1 MTMTRITRLVAILVS
16 NVAVLSAP
24 VFAQSAPPAAT
35 AAATP
40 SSGAAAQDKDKDA
53 APSTD
58 FQTGDVNLQLT
69 ARPDVGSSKFEE
81 YRDVVRG
88 VSVPA
93 FRLFGSDGGIRFD
106 LRGQN
111 VKQLDERYTGYLKTD
126 FFAVSADYNS
136 IVHRIGNSGR
146 TMLVQQS
153 PGVWRMSPT
162 LQQAFQNIWESTTN
176 ANRVFTTFV
185 APLFTPSI
193 FEGNSVDVQVLRER
207 TDITVDL
214 APNQPFS
221 AKLNYRR
228 EQRHGS
234 GGLSSNYISYQIE
247 TPSVTEYLT
256 QDVGFNLA
264 VNKPWGSVRGG
275 LHYNWFVDQVPSLV
289 FDNPFRATDALS
301 VTVGTGAAA
310 TGVGGPAS
318 GRMINPPDNSAYL
331 SQIGTTLKLPD
342 HTRITADVNLGRLAQ
357 NAQFFPY
364 STNTAIVTP
373 VVVAQTSS
381 LPAQSLNGKIDTTS
395 VVLAATSRPTEPLHL
410 ALRYRRYDVDNQTPR
425 LTFPGY
431 VSWDRTFS
439 AGGRINVPYGYT
451 NTRIDASADYD
462 VGRLVTLE
470 GAYRR
475 NTIDR
480 TFRET
485 LQTAENAGS
494 VALIMHVADMA
505 NLRAMYEKGSRDYSG
520 LDLGRSEDASFVVP
534 PTGPSANV
542 LATDGNL
549 RFDQARRDSNRAGII
564 FDISPGSMTSFA
576 FTYLH
581 NEDTY
586 NETAHGLQNASYDT
600 YTGEVTISP
609 GEQWNVSAYY
619 TREKNGSAQI
629 NNGTNNF
636 PVIDD
641 FTTQLQDTVDTAG
654 VTGVFAISP
663 TKATLNLGGRY
674 QNLVGTASFITNPG
688 STYQLARSNTGGVQG
703 IPNADNAKILRL
715 DASVDYPLSPKM
727 TLTVGAW
734 YEDYQFSD
742 VDSVGLQN
750 IYPGAFFL
758 ALNDGSYHAT
768 VGYVR
773 LGYRW

>member
-1 MTMTRITRLVAILVS
+1 MSRFSHRTS
-16 NVAVLSAP
+16 SVLSAP
-24 VFAQSAPPAAT
+24 AFAQSAPPAAT

-58 FQTGDVNLQLT
+58 FQTGEVNLQVT

-93 FRLFGSDGGIRFD
+93 FRLFGSDGGLRFD

-126 FFAVSADYNS
+126 LFAVSADYNS

-193 FEGNSVDVQVLRER
+193 FDGNTVDVKVQRER
-207 TDITVDL
+207 TDIVVDV

-221 AKLNYRR
+221 AKMNYRR

-234 GGLSSNYISYQIE
+234 GGLSSNYISYEME

-256 QDVGFNLA
+256 QDVGFNGALDR
-264 VNKPWGSVRGG
+264 PWGSVRAG
-275 LHYNWFVDQVPSLV
+275 LHYNWFIDQVPSLV
-289 FDNPFRATDALS
+289 FDNPFRATDALA
-301 VTVGTGAAA
+301 VTVGTGTAA

-331 SQIGTTLKLPD
+331 GAIGTTLKLPN
-342 HTRITADVNLGRLAQ
+342 HTRITADVNLGRLSQ

-364 STNTAIVTP
+364 MTNTAVTTP
-373 VVVAQTSS
+373 VLAAQTSS
-381 LPAQSLNGKIDTTS
+381 LPAQSLNGKMTTTS
-395 VVLAATSRPTEPLHL
+395 VVLAVTSRPVEPLHL

-451 NTRIDASADYD
+451 NTRLDASADYD
-462 VGRLVTLE
+462 VGPLVTLE

-485 LQTAENAGS
+485 LQTAENAAS

-534 PTGPSANV
+534 PTGLSANV
-542 LATDGNL
+542 LARNGNL
-549 RFDQARRDSNRAGII
+549 RFDQAKRDSNRAGII

-586 NETAHGLQNASYDT
+586 NETAHGLQNVSYDT
-600 YTGEVTISP
+600 YTGEVTVSP

-629 NNGTNNF
+629 NNGTSNF

-654 VTGVFAISP
+654 VNAVFAIVP

-674 QNLVGTASFITNPG
+674 QNLVGTAAFITNPG
-688 STYQLARSNTGGVQG
+688 STYQLARSNIGGVQD

-715 DASVDYPLSPKM
+715 DTSVDYVLGPKM
-727 TLTVGAW
+727 TLTLGAW
-734 YEDYQFSD
+734 YEDYTFSD

-758 ALNDGSYHAT
+758 ALNDGSYNAT

-773 LGYRW
+773 LTYRW

>member
-1 MTMTRITRLVAILVS
+1 MKPATRLVVILAS
-16 NVAVLSAP
+16 NVVFLSAP
-24 VFAQSAPPAAT
+24 AFAQSDPPAAT
-35 AAATP
+35 VAATP
-40 SSGAAAQDKDKDA
+40 QSGATAQGKDA
-53 APSTD
+53 AASTD
-58 FQTGDVNLQLT
+58 FQTGEVSLQLT
-69 ARPDVGSSKFEE
+69 ARPDVGSSKFQE

-93 FRLFGSDGGIRFD
+93 FRLFGSDGGLRFD

-126 FFAVSADYNS
+126 LFAVSADYNS

-193 FEGNSVDVQVLRER
+193 FDGNTVDVNVQRER
-207 TDITVDL
+207 TDIVVDV

-221 AKLNYRR
+221 AKMNYRR

-234 GGLSSNYISYQIE
+234 GGLSSNYISYEME

-256 QDVGFNLA
+256 QDVGFNGALDR
-264 VNKPWGSVRGG
+264 PWGSVRAG
-275 LHYNWFVDQVPSLV
+275 LHYNWFIDQVPSLV
-289 FDNPFRATDALS
+289 FDNPFRATDALA
-301 VTVGTGAAA
+301 VTVGTGTAA

-331 SQIGTTLKLPD
+331 GAIGTTLKLPN
-342 HTRITADVNLGRLAQ
+342 HTRITADVNLGRLSQ

-364 STNTAIVTP
+364 MTNTAVTTP
-373 VVVAQTSS
+373 VLAAQTSS
-381 LPAQSLNGKIDTTS
+381 LPAQSLNGKMTTTS
-395 VVLAATSRPTEPLHL
+395 VVLAVTSRPVEPLHL
-410 ALRYRRYDVDNQTPR
+410 ALRYRRYDLDNQTPR
-425 LTFPGY
+425 MTFPGY
-431 VSWDRTFS
+431 ASWDRTWNV
-439 AGGRINVPYGYT
+439 GGRINVPYGYT
-451 NTRIDASADYD
+451 NSRLDASADYD
-462 VGRLVTLE
+462 VAPLVTLE

-485 LQTAENAGS
+485 EQTAENTGS
-494 VALIMHVADMA
+494 VAVIMHVTDMA

-520 LDLGRSEDASFVVP
+520 LDLGRSEDASFVVA
-534 PTGPSANV
+534 PTGLSANA
-542 LATDGNL
+542 LGRDGNL
-549 RFDQARRDSNRAGII
+549 RFDQAKRDSDRAGII

-581 NEDTY
+581 NKDTY

-600 YTGEVTISP
+600 YTGEVTLSP
-609 GEQWNVSAYY
+609 GEQWNMSVYY
-619 TREKNGSAQI
+619 THEKNGNTQI

-641 FTTQLQDTVDTAG
+641 FTTRLQDSVDTAG
-654 VTGVFAISP
+654 ASAVFKIVPA
-663 TKATLNLGGRY
+663 KASLNLSGRY
-674 QNLVGTASFITNPG
+674 QNLVGTAGFTTQAAS
-688 STYQLARSNTGGVQG
+688 SYQLARANIGGVQD
-703 IPNADNAKILRL
+703 IPNADNAKIVRL
-715 DASVDYPLSPKM
+715 DASVDCALSPKI
-727 TLTVGAW
+727 TLTVGTW
-734 YEDYQFSD
+734 YEDYKFSD

-750 IYPGAFFL
+750 VYPGAFFL
-758 ALNDGSYHAT
+758 ALNDGSYTAT

-773 LGYRW
+773 LTYRW